1 MPIKLMKRLCNSA
14 DFVKRKAYFCSLFAL
29 AARMKLAVVDGMRES
44 EGMRRSRRT
53 INACFR
59 NVA

>member
-14 DFVKRKAYFCSLFAL
+14 DFVKRKAYFCSLFA
-29 AARMKLAVVDGMRES
+29 AARKKLAVVDGMRES